1 MSAMG
6 FELEYG
12 ALDHEDL
19 TEVKKKGVEAQKGAQ
34 PKPGWM
40 VQSTGPADPLPAQQ
54 AAASGGH

>member
-34 PKPGWM
+34 PKPG
-40 VQSTGPADPLPAQQ
+40 
-54 AAASGGH
+54 